1 MKLEIRLQDQIKF
14 TKIPPDTVIRKFL
27 EISKE
32 QLTKEVKRETPVGIG
47 GGKLRNSWT
56 PRVSGHRLT
65 LTNSRNY
72 AVFVEKGTGIFG
84 PRRHRIFPKSA
95 KVLHFKSGGVDVF
108 TTNVRGQ
115 PARHMA
121 EKGLENFTYRIPNVF
136 HNAVRQT
143 IAK

>member
-1 MKLEIRLQDQIKF
+1 MKLEIRLQDQVKF

-32 QLTKEVKRETPVGIG
+32 QLTTEVKRETPVDT
-47 GGKLRNSWT
+47 GKLRNSWT
-56 PRVSGHRLT
+56 PHISNHRLT

-84 PRRHRIFPKSA
+84 PRGHRIFPKSA
-95 KVLHFKSGGVDVF
+95 KVLHFKAAGADVF

-121 EKGLENFTYRIPNVF
+121 EKGLHNFTYRIPNIF

>member
-1 MKLEIRLQDQIKF
+1 MKLEIRLQDQLKF

-32 QLTKEVKRETPVGIG
+32 QLTTEVKRETPVDT
-47 GGKLRNSWT
+47 GKLRNSWT
-56 PRVSGHRLT
+56 PRVSNHRLT

-84 PRRHRIFPKSA
+84 PRGHRIFPKSA
-95 KVLHFKSGGVDVF
+95 KVLHFKAGGADVF

-121 EKGLENFTYRIPNVF
+121 EKGLHNFTYRIPNIF
-136 HNAVRQT
+136 NNAVRQT

>member
-1 MKLEIRLQDQIKF
+1 MKLEIKLQDQVTF
-14 TKIPPDTVIRKFL
+14 TKIPPDTVLRKFL
-27 EISKE
+27 EISQQ
-32 QLTKEVKRETPVGIG
+32 QLTAEVKKVTPVDK
-47 GGKLRNSWT
+47 GKLRGSWIGKLSRT
-56 PRVSGHRLT
+56 RLT

-84 PRRHRIFPKSA
+84 PRGHRIFPKSA
-95 KVLHFKSGGVDVF
+95 KVLHFKAGGADVF

-121 EKGLENFTYRIPNVF
+121 EKGLHNFTYRIPNIF
-136 HNAVRQT
+136 HNAVKQT